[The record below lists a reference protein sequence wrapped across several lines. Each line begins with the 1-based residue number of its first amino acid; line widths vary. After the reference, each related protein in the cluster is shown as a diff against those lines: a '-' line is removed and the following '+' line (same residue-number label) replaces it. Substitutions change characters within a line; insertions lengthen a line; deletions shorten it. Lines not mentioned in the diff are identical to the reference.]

1 MIKVIRA
8 SAEWC
13 GPCKKL
19 TPIFEEVKQD
29 FPNVEFFD
37 FDVDSNIDLS
47 LKYSIRSVPT
57 VIIENDGVVVEQIFG
72 LNSKQK
78 YVEIIS
84 KNLLKI
90 TN

>member
-13 GPCKKL
+13 GPCKRL
-19 TPIFEEVKQD
+19 TPIFEEVKQE

-57 VIIENDGVVVEQIFG
+57 IIIENDGVVVEQIFG

-78 YVEIIS
+78 YVDAIA
-84 KNLLKI
+84 KNIFKI
-90 TN
+90 QN